1 MDLDDVPVSDDAE
14 LEHREGVGTDPAH
27 DRRADTVREPDSVD
41 VGVDD
46 VLGID
51 HVGAELEGR
60 YDDRPVLRGDRL
72 DGVEPVYP
80 LDGVLDGRGH
90 LLGDRI
96 GVGGGVEGCDR
107 NQRELDL
114 GEELNR
120 QRAIGEDS
128 GGQYQD
134 DAQHSHRPAA
144 QREACQKSQRARLPR

>member
-1 MDLDDVPVSDDAE
+1 MDLNDVPVSDDAE
-14 LEHREGVGTDPAH
+14 LEHGEGVGIDAAH

-46 VLGID
+46 VLGIY

-90 LLGDRI
+90 LLGDRL
-96 GVGGGVEGCDR
+96 GVGGGIEGGNR

-114 GEELNR
+114 REQLHR
-120 QRAIGEDS
+120 QRAVRENSS
-128 GGQYQD
+128 GQNQD

-144 QREACQKSQRARLPR
+144 QREAC